1 MRRVLPWIWAA
12 GWAIPVPA
20 QVTTLDEGSFTL
32 FVNGGRVGFEQ
43 FTIQRRAERTGATI
57 LAYAT
62 IQVDDRRIIPALS
75 ADTNGVPLTYKVEE
89 RRDGAVL
96 QRLDAVSAGTIVTLT
111 SITPRGRSER
121 NLRLS
126 SQTGLL
132 DENVAHQYYFL
143 ARRGPGQHRVLV
155 ARHLAYDTVT
165 VSVVDTGTVETGNG
179 SVAARHL
186 TVTTT
191 TGTTTDVWV
200 DAAGRVLRVSVPARG
215 FVALR
220 DEPPR

>member
-1 MRRVLPWIWAA
+1 
-12 GWAIPVPA
+12 
-20 QVTTLDEGSFTL
+20 
-32 FVNGGRVGFEQ
+32 
-43 FTIQRRAERTGATI
+43 
-57 LAYAT
+57 
-62 IQVDDRRIIPALS
+62 
-75 ADTNGVPLTYKVEE
+75 
-89 RRDGAVL
+89 
-96 QRLDAVSAGTIVTLT
+96 
-111 SITPRGRSER
+111 
-121 NLRLS
+121 
-126 SQTGLL
+126 
-132 DENVAHQYYFL
+132 
-143 ARRGPGQHRVLV
+143 VLV

-200 DAAGRVLRVSVPARG
+200 DEAGRVLRVSVPARG